1 MAVAASRARDAENNP
16 TYNVIGVDQNTDLG
30 LDRVRALN
38 SGQFPFSSSDQSLT
52 SAAYQGHKAG
62 NLSATIDDA
71 IYSTADIII
80 VDIALD
86 IPFQDEEPNL
96 DLEGFKSA
104 IQTIAQRVSPGALVL
119 VETTVPP
126 GTCENVVVPILHKEL
141 KERGLRR
148 DDVYLAHSYER
159 VMPGSDYLAS
169 ITNFWRVY
177 AGATEKSAQ
186 KCEDFLQTLI
196 DVEAFPLTRLS
207 SMTASESAKVLE
219 NTYRAVNIAFIDE
232 WTKYAEVADID
243 LFEVINAIKIR
254 PTHSNMM
261 YPGLGVGGYCLT
273 KDPAFTPA
281 AVREFL
287 EDDDLDFP
295 FSRLALKTNQ
305 AMPQH
310 AVLQLRQLLGG
321 CISGKR
327 VLVLGV
333 SYREDIGDT
342 RYSAVETFVKNLEQE
357 GAVVTPYDPY
367 VLFWPE
373 MNLELPKQIPD
384 PKEFDAI
391 VISVRH
397 ENFIKFDF
405 VNWLIDARP
414 VILDAVDLLDAKVRA
429 EIRARGIRMTSLGRG
444 VSH

>member
-1 MAVAASRARDAENNP
+1 
-16 TYNVIGVDQNTDLG
+16 
-30 LDRVRALN
+30 
-38 SGQFPFSSSDQSLT
+38 
-52 SAAYQGHKAG
+52 
-62 NLSATIDDA
+62 
-71 IYSTADIII
+71 
-80 VDIALD
+80 
-86 IPFQDEEPNL
+86 
-96 DLEGFKSA
+96 
-104 IQTIAQRVSPGALVL
+104 
-119 VETTVPP
+119 
-126 GTCENVVVPILHKEL
+126 
-141 KERGLRR
+141 
-148 DDVYLAHSYER
+148 
-159 VMPGSDYLAS
+159 MPGSDYLAS

-305 AMPQH
+305 AMPKH
-310 AVLQLRQLLGG
+310 AASHLRQLLGG

-342 RYSAVETFVKNLEQE
+342 RYSAVEAFVKNLEQE

-405 VNWLIDARP
+405 VNWLSDARP